1 MTGPYEDIDNARQ
14 RWAGNTRHMANKKS
28 RRPFRVL
35 ILTLLTALAV
45 AAVGVGAYGYN
56 LASRFNNSTQ
66 KIESAFPEESLRP
79 ATSEPKDGRPAA
91 VNILLMGS
99 DARSASLEASKDG
112 QASDQRSDTLMLLH
126 IPADRKN
133 IYVMSVMRDTW
144 INIPGKGEAKINAA
158 LASGGVPL
166 VVQTMEGLF
175 GVRIDHVADIDFQGF
190 ASLTDALGGVE
201 ISVPYE
207 FKSFHM
213 PGKTFSKGNQLMGG
227 ATALAYVRERY
238 AFPDGDYQRVK
249 NQQAFLKAVM
259 SKMLTAGTLSNP
271 VTINDIVTKFSPYVS
286 VDKSLDAGAV
296 VALGVQLKDVRT
308 SNVTMFT
315 LPNLGVGTSADGQSI
330 VVPDFDEIKKVSH
343 ALKSDTMDAYVQP
356 PKHGT

>member
-1 MTGPYEDIDNARQ
+1 VTESYEDVDV
-14 RWAGNTRHMANKKS
+14 AGKRGPVNSRHLSKKKS
-28 RRPFRVL
+28 RRPLVVVL
-35 ILTLLTALAV
+35 LSLLAIVVIAAAAV
-45 AAVGVGAYGYN
+45 AAYGYN
-56 LASRFNNSTQ
+56 LVSQFNNNTQ
-66 KIESAFPEESLRP
+66 KIEAAFPADSLRP
-79 ATSEPKDGRPAA
+79 AASQGKGGKPAP

-99 DARSASLEASKDG
+99 DARSASLETSKEG

-158 LASGGVPL
+158 LATGGVPL

-175 GVRIDHVADIDFQGF
+175 GVRIDHVADMDFQGF

-213 PGKTFSKGNQLMGG
+213 PGKTFSKGNQLMDG
-227 ATALAYVRERY
+227 ATALAFVRERY

-259 SKMLTAGTLSNP
+259 SKVLTAGTLSNP
-271 VTINDIVTKFSPYVS
+271 VTINDIVTKFSPFVS
-286 VDKSLDAGAV
+286 VDKSLDAATVGG
-296 VALGVQLKDVRT
+296 LGLQLKDVRA
-308 SNVTMFT
+308 SNVNMFT
-315 LPNLGVGTSADGQSI
+315 LPNLGTGTSRDGQSI
-330 VVPDFDEIKKVSH
+330 VVPDYAEIQRVSE
-343 ALKSDTMDAYVQP
+343 ALKSDALGAYVQA
-356 PKHGT
+356 PKQGQ

>member
-1 MTGPYEDIDNARQ
+1 MTESYEGTENGGKREPA
-14 RWAGNTRHMANKKS
+14 NSRHLSKKKS
-28 RRPFRVL
+28 RRPLLIVIISVVAVL
-35 ILTLLTALAV
+35 AIAGV
-45 AAVGVGAYGYN
+45 AVGAYAYN
-56 LASRFNNSTQ
+56 LASSFNNNTQ
-66 KIESAFPEESLRP
+66 KIESAFPDESLRP
-79 ATSEPKDGRPAA
+79 AAAEGKDGKPAP

-99 DARSASLEASKDG
+99 DARSASVDASKDG

-144 INIPGKGEAKINAA
+144 IDIPGKGEAKINAA
-158 LASGGVPL
+158 LANGGVPL
-166 VVQTMEGLF
+166 VVQTLEGLF
-175 GVRIDHVADIDFQGF
+175 GVRIDHVAGMDFAGF
-190 ASLTDALGGVE
+190 EALTDALGGVE
-201 ISVPYE
+201 IDVPYE

-213 PGKTFSKGNQLMGG
+213 PGKTFAKGKQLMDG

-271 VTINDIVTKFSPYVS
+271 VTINDIVTKFSPFVS

-296 VALGVQLKDVRT
+296 AALGVQLKDVRT
-308 SNVTMFT
+308 SNVSMFT
-315 LPNLGVGTSADGQSI
+315 LPNLGTGTSADGQSI
-330 VVPDFDEIKKVSH
+330 VVPDYNEIRKVSE
-343 ALKSDTMDAYVQP
+343 ALKSDSMAAYVQAS
-356 PKHGT
+356 KQGK